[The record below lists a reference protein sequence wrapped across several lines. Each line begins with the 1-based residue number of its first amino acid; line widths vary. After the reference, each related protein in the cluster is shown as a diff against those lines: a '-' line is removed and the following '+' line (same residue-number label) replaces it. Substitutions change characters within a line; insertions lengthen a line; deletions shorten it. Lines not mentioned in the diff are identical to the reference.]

1 MRGKTMEIKKCNLK
15 TKCDIGGC
23 KNMAIFSICN
33 NQETKPVLNICEKCS
48 KDIYN
53 TLGKINTPKSIPA
66 PFKNQKKVKLEA
78 K

>member
-1 MRGKTMEIKKCNLK
+1 MEIKNCNLK

-23 KNMAIFSICN
+23 KNLAVFSIYN
-33 NQETKPVLNICEKCS
+33 EQETKPILNICEKCS
-48 KDIYN
+48 KEIYSA
-53 TLGKINTPKSIPA
+53 LGKVNTPKSIPA